1 MRRTGVTLAGMAFFL
16 GLCGS
21 AAEAQIIPADPVL
34 KQDAPVDPH
43 RPLAQELVSSA
54 SPFLSVTS
62 VGTLLLNAPDSPPVI
77 DSWVAGMLNGTDQSS
92 AGPNVSVGTL
102 QGPIFELGNI
112 KAFPYPWTSAAD
124 DWSPTPYPNPRFPL
138 LRSSPAT
145 AALLRRSGFN
155 ALMLANDHALDW
167 GIEGMRATAAT
178 LDANGIIRAGTGET
192 GSLAAHANYVEQA
205 AGAGRVAFVSTA
217 TTFRPTS
224 NALDSRGAAPG
235 RPGVAGIELAATR
248 LVPAEQFSRLQAIAC
263 NYAYPGA
270 AAACP
275 KTDTAS
281 LFNNSF
287 VISTTPKDDD
297 TTRYDIDRFEAERFV
312 HAIRE
317 GKESADLLVASIHA
331 GQVENAKSTPYP
343 TPAFLRTLAH
353 SAIDAGADIV
363 AATGLPYVGA
373 IEIYRPPSG
382 TPRPIFY
389 GLGSFMWTPELDPE
403 LHDYDSTSVL
413 VKTTINGYFL
423 TVDIFP
429 LDLTATATLPAG
441 SPHLA
446 AKDKAYALLGRLQQL
461 SEPFGTTISMV
472 NYQQTFLGR
481 ISVPLPPA
489 K

>member
-1 MRRTGVTLAGMAFFL
+1 MRRTKAILAGLTFFL
-16 GLCGS
+16 GLCGP
-21 AAEAQIIPADPVL
+21 AAEAQNFPADPVL
-34 KQDAPVDPH
+34 KPNAPVDPH
-43 RPLAQELVSSA
+43 RPLAQELDSSA

-62 VGTLLLNAPDSPPVI
+62 VGTLLLNAPDAPPVI
-77 DSWVAGMLNGTDQSS
+77 DSWVAGMLNGTAQSS

-102 QGPIFELGNI
+102 QGPIFDLKST
-112 KAFPYPWTSAAD
+112 KAFPYPWNSAAA
-124 DWSPTPYPNPRFPL
+124 DWSPTPYPNPQFPV

-145 AALLRRSGFN
+145 AALLRQSGFN
-155 ALMLANDHALDW
+155 ALMLANDHTLDW

-178 LDANGIIRAGTGET
+178 LDANGIVRAGAGET

-248 LVPAEQFSRLQAIAC
+248 LLPTEQFSRLQAIAC
-263 NYAYPGA
+263 AYAYPGA
-270 AAACP
+270 VAACP
-275 KTDTAS
+275 KTDTVS

-287 VISTTPKDDD
+287 VVSTAPENDD

-331 GQVENAKSTPYP
+331 GQVENARSTSYP
-343 TPAFLRTLAH
+343 TPAFLRALAH

-373 IEIYRPPSG
+373 IEIYRPASG
-382 TPRPIFY
+382 VPRPIFY
-389 GLGSFMWTPELDPE
+389 GLGSFLWTPGLAPA
-403 LHDYDSTSVL
+403 LSNYNSTSIL
-413 VKTTINGYFL
+413 VKTTINGYYL

-429 LDLTATATLPAG
+429 LDLSATGTLPAG

-446 AKDKAYALLGRLQQL
+446 AKDKALAVLSQLQQL
-461 SEPFGTTISMV
+461 SAPFGTTISMV
-472 NYQQTFLGR
+472 NYQQTAQGR
-481 ISVPLPPA
+481 ISVPLSPA